1 LIDNIIYFNRGLAI
15 VGALFL
21 FLACAGK
28 VQPWKFDDVYSI
40 DAKILNTKQ
49 WSKSVKKDFK
59 DLKPIVKKQLDYYLE
74 KDLRIYERLNPN
86 YNVMKQSITL
96 VDSLTKEI
104 IKLMR
109 EIKRNENFNLDSIS
123 SESSLTY
130 RKIIESKSLIII
142 NAINN
147 YEIGKKGLI
156 KGFKKVRKRLIFIN
170 NQTHLWNQ
178 EIYALKYKRGLLD
191 PHLDYFNK
199 VLSKSIFSDNKT
211 VYSDHIIEISK
222 DIEGYLIELDKYEKF
237 LSKANLIGKKE
248 VRSSIALI
256 SYDDEPFKYEKK
268 YIDGKKRYL
277 LILKEIRKLT
287 ESV

>member
-1 LIDNIIYFNRGLAI
+1 

-21 FLACAGK
+21 FSGCAGK
-28 VQPWKFDDVYSI
+28 SKPWKFEDIYSI
-40 DAKILNTKQ
+40 DAKILNTKE

-86 YNVMKQSITL
+86 YNIMKQSISL
-96 VDSLTKEI
+96 VDSLTKDI
-104 IKLMR
+104 IKTMR
-109 EIKRNENFNLDSIS
+109 EMKRKENANLDSIS
-123 SESSLTY
+123 SQSSLTY
-130 RKIIESKSLIII
+130 RKSIESNSLIII
-142 NAINN
+142 KAINN

-170 NQTHLWNQ
+170 DQTLPWSQ
-178 EIYALKYKRGLLD
+178 EMYALRYKRSLLD

-199 VLSKSIFSDNKT
+199 VLNKSIFNDNNTAYSDNIK
-211 VYSDHIIEISK
+211 EISK
-222 DIEGYLIELDKYEKF
+222 VIEDYLVELDKYEHF

-248 VRSSIALI
+248 VRSYIALI
-256 SYDDEPFKYEKK
+256 SYDDQPFKYEKK
-268 YIDGKKRYL
+268 YVDGKKRYL
-277 LILKEIRKLT
+277 FILKEIRKLT